1 MKNIKFTEEE
11 KLKIL
16 IEHESGFSVTEVC
29 KRYHIS
35 RSTFYKWQKK
45 SVLYVQRFKTEKMQ
59 LIEENMRLREIMESQ
74 NKYIEELLK
83 EIFVKKVAKV
93 S

>member
-1 MKNIKFTEEE
+1 MKISKYTEDE

-16 IEHESGFSVTEVC
+16 IEHESGIAVTDIC
-29 KRYHIS
+29 RRYHIS
-35 RSTFYKWQKK
+35 RSTFYKWQRK
-45 SVLYVQRFKTEKMQ
+45 SVLYIHQFKTEKMQ
-59 LIEENMRLREIMESQ
+59 LIEENIRLREIMDTQ

-83 EIFVKKVAKV
+83 EIFIKRFAK